1 MPDLFTFGREG
12 HGFPD
17 PIELKD
23 CCQYRLFV
31 GSTAESRAGLFSF
44 RTPSTPYDA
53 LLLVSFGGPE
63 KQEDV
68 IPFLQNV
75 LRDKRVPAERFKE
88 VASHYEYIGGAS
100 PINQQ
105 NRALLAA
112 LVAEL
117 NVHGPRLPVF
127 RGNRNWH
134 PLLPDTLKE
143 MAEEGVQHA
152 PSLSSHPRSPRTRDA
167 ASTWKT
173 SSGHKA
179 RWGRPLPHVDK
190 LRLFDNHPGFIESMA
205 KRIAAALASIPAK
218 RRDAAA
224 IVYTAHS
231 VPLVMAAASAYVGP
245 IERSVPIGLRAIAR
259 SEWTLAYRSRHG
271 PPDQPWLNPT
281 SAITSSSSTDRGQL
295 GNLVLV
301 PIGFLS
307 EHMEVVYDLDVEIA
321 ALCEHLG
328 IHLVRAQVVGTHP
341 RLVRMIRELVVERLD
356 PAVPRL
362 ALGTRGP
369 SPDVCPVD
377 CCRVVRPG

>member
-1 MPDLFTFGREG
+1 MPT
-12 HGFPD
+12 
-17 PIELKD
+17 
-23 CCQYRLFV
+23 
-31 GSTAESRAGLFSF
+31 
-44 RTPSTPYDA
+44 STPYDA

-75 LRDKRVPAERFKE
+75 LRGKQVPAERLEE
-88 VASHYEYIGGAS
+88 VASHYEYFGGAS

-117 NVHGPRLPVF
+117 NIHGPRLPVF
-127 RGNRNWH
+127 WGNRNWH

-143 MAEEGVQHA
+143 MAEQGVQRALAFVTSAFASYSGCRQYLEDIERARGEVGPPA
-152 PSLSSHPRSPRTRDA
+152 PQ
-167 ASTWKT
+167 
-173 SSGHKA
+173 
-179 RWGRPLPHVDK
+179 VDK
-190 LRLFDNHPGFIESMA
+190 LRLFYKHPGFIEPMA
-205 KRIAAALASIPAK
+205 ERARAALASIPAE

-231 VPLVMAAASAYVGP
+231 VPSIMAAASAYVDQLREACRLVS
-245 IERSVPIGLRAIAR
+245 ERVGRND
-259 SEWTLAYRSRHG
+259 WTLAYQSRSG
-271 PPDQPWLNPT
+271 PPGQPWLEPDIGDHILELHR
-281 SAITSSSSTDRGQL
+281 SRAITD
-295 GNLVLV
+295 LVLV

-328 IHLVRAQVVGTHP
+328 IQLVRAQVVGAHP
-341 RLVRMIRELVVERLD
+341 RLVRMIRELIVERLD

-369 SPDVCPVD
+369 SPDVCPAD
-377 CCRVVRPG
+377 CCRVRD